1 MSSRSHFT
9 YGCFFVQLPIF
20 YSVTCQNIIS
30 HLIVRCPDL
39 RNFWSSII
47 LFSLCLSF
55 FGFCIYLMSKTLWTF
70 SFTTLIVAGLI
81 FVLIIY
87 TLTKEY
93 KQLSR
98 IKKVVAIFVNTTSI
112 VFMSI
117 IILFFS
123 LKIVV
128 YSLGGTEH
136 LLTSYS
142 PDMGYKLDFY
152 AFDAGAMGSFGIRG
166 ELDGP
171 FGFKKQIYYERHA
184 EEANIQ

>member
-1 MSSRSHFT
+1 M
-9 YGCFFVQLPIF
+9 
-20 YSVTCQNIIS
+20 
-30 HLIVRCPDL
+30 
-39 RNFWSSII
+39 RNFWSAIT
-47 LFSLCLSF
+47 LFSLCLAF
-55 FGFCIYLMSKTLWTF
+55 IGVCFYVMSTTLWSF
-70 SFTTLIVAGLI
+70 SYTTLIVIALL

-87 TLTKEY
+87 TLLQEY

-98 IKKVVAIFVNTTSI
+98 LKKVVAYFVNTISI
-112 VFMSI
+112 LFTSI

-128 YSLGGTEH
+128 YSFGGTEQ

-142 PDMGYKLDFY
+142 PNMGYTLDFY

-171 FGFKKQIYYERHA
+171 FGFKKQVYYEKHA
-184 EEANIQ
+184 EEAVIQWLTNDIVVINGHELNLTDGETFGYKIKTR